1 MSVNAPKTAPTG
13 PGERRIQLLD
23 ILRGVAIFGTLG
35 TNIWIFSEIG
45 TGGSSLLGGGV
56 PGWSAFDETLASVVA
71 LLTNGKFLGLLTIL
85 FGVGLEIQF
94 QSARRRGLR
103 WPVRYLWRSA
113 LLLVEGFVHY
123 VLIFEFDILMGYA
136 VAAIITAFIV
146 GRSEKVLRRAMWI
159 FGGVHLL
166 FFGLLSGVIVLAIL
180 LPGADASLTFSDPE
194 ATRVYTSGSW
204 MDQVVYRLDNLLV
217 YRLEPV
223 AIIPMNV
230 FLFLFGARL
239 MRSGVFANDENGRR
253 ARSRML
259 RWGLTMGVPLNLLAI
274 APDGLF
280 FLPVR
285 YLFAP
290 ILAMGYIGVVAW
302 LVDRGALNWIWER
315 CAEVGRMALSC
326 YIGQNIIASIVFYGW
341 GIGLTGK
348 VGAPATLLIA
358 VAICAALMLF
368 ANLWLKRFSQG
379 PFEAAWRSLSLL
391 PFRGGKGRN

>member
-1 MSVNAPKTAPTG
+1 MSISVPKTAPTE

-85 FGVGLEIQF
+85 FGVGHEIQF

-103 WPVRYLWRSA
+103 WRVRYLWRSV

-166 FFGLLSGVIVLAIL
+166 FFGLLSGVIVLAML
-180 LPGADASLTFSDPE
+180 LPGAEVSLTFSDGYAPK
-194 ATRVYTSGSW
+194 
-204 MDQVVYRLDNLLV
+204 LL
-217 YRLEPV
+217 
-223 AIIPMNV
+223 
-230 FLFLFGARL
+230 
-239 MRSGVFANDENGRR
+239 
-253 ARSRML
+253 
-259 RWGLTMGVPLNLLAI
+259 
-274 APDGLF
+274 
-280 FLPVR
+280 
-285 YLFAP
+285 
-290 ILAMGYIGVVAW
+290 
-302 LVDRGALNWIWER
+302 
-315 CAEVGRMALSC
+315 
-326 YIGQNIIASIVFYGW
+326 
-341 GIGLTGK
+341 
-348 VGAPATLLIA
+348 
-358 VAICAALMLF
+358 
-368 ANLWLKRFSQG
+368 
-379 PFEAAWRSLSLL
+379 
-391 PFRGGKGRN
+391 